1 MQRIKTIF
9 VFAFMTTILYG
20 AYVVLYKPVP
30 APPAEVQ
37 SVMDAGLP
45 EPDIGFGSEVSPEDL
60 LANIN
65 EDSGSSLDAPDGE
78 TIHIGSAEDEGSFVS
93 PAEDLNT
100 TETAENSDD
109 TAFTLNDDGAASGS
123 ISDFGSAAEAE
134 SSVDTSDAVTTTDD
148 GSFNVSSNDGGST
161 VSDSGT
167 STNDSTFQVSSN
179 SSNFNPDTTNTD
191 DTFQV
196 NKDTAT
202 LGTPVFDETSV
213 TPANNTTELETPVV
227 ADANEFFDAWMS
239 AREQVNNGE
248 LKAALKKLSAYQN
261 NSSVSESHHQQLLST
276 LDYLAAEVIYSRNHH
291 LQPAH
296 LVKDGET
303 VESIAHQFNVP
314 ATLLRNI
321 NGFRP
326 EVQPASGDEIKVMQG
341 PFRAEVSL
349 TTNELT
355 LFLDDMYAG
364 RFTIKVGTS
373 PAPRAGTFQVQ
384 AKQLDRSFITT
395 TGQVVPGGHEANPYG
410 AFWLDLGGNLCIHG
424 QPEVAVTAQLPVGC
438 IQLGK
443 RDAADMFGI
452 LSTGSKVI
460 IR

>member
-45 EPDIGFGSEVSPEDL
+45 EPDIGFGSEISPEDL

-65 EDSGSSLDAPDGE
+65 DDSASNLDAPDGE

-93 PAEDLNT
+93 PAEDLDT
-100 TETAENSDD
+100 SETVENSND
-109 TAFTLNDDGAASGS
+109 TAFNLNEDGSVISGS
-123 ISDFGSAAEAE
+123 ISDFGS
-134 SSVDTSDAVTTTDD
+134 STDTELSAGTNNSVTTVDD
-148 GSFNVSSNDGGST
+148 GSFNLNSGDSGSSA
-161 VSDSGT
+161 SDSDT
-167 STNDSTFQVSSN
+167 SAEDNTFQLAGNSATTSS
-179 SSNFNPDTTNTD
+179 

-196 NKDTAT
+196 NSDTAT
-202 LGTPVFDETSV
+202 LGTPVFDENAV
-213 TPANNTTELETPVV
+213 TPAKNTTELETPIV
-227 ADANEFFDAWMS
+227 AGANDFFDAWMS

-261 NSSVSESHHQQLLST
+261 NPSVSESHNQQLLST

-296 LVKDGET
+296 LVKNGET
-303 VESIAHQFNVP
+303 IESIAHQFNVP

-321 NGFRP
+321 NGLRA
-326 EVQPASGDEIKVMQG
+326 EVQPVTGDEIKVMQG

-349 TTNELT
+349 DHNELT

-364 RFTIKVGTS
+364 RFAVKVGTS
-373 PAPRAGTFQVQ
+373 PAPRAGAFQIQ

-410 AFWLDLGGNLCIHG
+410 DFWLDLGGNLCIHG
-424 QPEVAVTAQLPVGC
+424 QPNVAVTAQLPVGC

-443 RDAADMFGI
+443 QDAADMFGI